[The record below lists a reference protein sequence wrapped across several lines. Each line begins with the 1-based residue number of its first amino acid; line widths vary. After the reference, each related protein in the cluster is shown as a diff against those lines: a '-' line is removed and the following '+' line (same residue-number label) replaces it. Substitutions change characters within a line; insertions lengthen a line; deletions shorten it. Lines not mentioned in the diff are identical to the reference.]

1 MTQTPPDAP
10 KGAKPSRAQR
20 ILAALIGGAG
30 PDAIGQREKL
40 PVKRVELLVRDALA
54 RRWVAPATA
63 FAKLQIARL
72 ETLALQALNR
82 GQQGELDALDRA
94 LKILDRLDRYHGF
107 HRANPALEP
116 YGDEERERLI
126 NKLNVIAARLEDDK
140 PAT

>member
-40 PVKRVELLVRDALA
+40 PVKRVESLVRDALA

-72 ETLALQALNR
+72 ETLALQALDR

-107 HRANPALEP
+107 HRANPTFEP

>member
-10 KGAKPSRAQR
+10 RGAKLSRVQR
-20 ILAALIGGAG
+20 IIAALIGGAG
-30 PDAIGQREKL
+30 PDVIGQKEKL
-40 PVKRVELLVRDALA
+40 PAKRVESILRDALA
-54 RRWVAPATA
+54 ERWVAPATT

-72 ETLALQALNR
+72 ENLRLQALDR
-82 GQQGELDALDRA
+82 GHKGELKALDRA

-116 YGDEERERLI
+116 YGDEEREKLI

-140 PAT
+140 PGT